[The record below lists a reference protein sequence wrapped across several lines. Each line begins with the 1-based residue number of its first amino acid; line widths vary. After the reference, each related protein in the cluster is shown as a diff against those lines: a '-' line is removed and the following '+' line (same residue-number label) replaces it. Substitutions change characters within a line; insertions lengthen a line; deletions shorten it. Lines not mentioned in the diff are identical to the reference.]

1 MVYKLDPLEVT
12 LEFKRRQYLLGDSVD
27 ATITLAPSSDI
38 VIRGASLSLVV
49 EGRRTQVR
57 TQKTMGPGGA
67 RDLQGRNRH
76 TTTDHIPM
84 QQTIEEEP
92 YTEVCYSETFLDSTS
107 MREGS
112 PSRHRVALE
121 VGPSLPRP
129 TLEARELQH
138 DSNSSLSLERWWI
151 EVKVDVARG
160 RDATVRHKIDI
171 NLS

>member
-12 LEFKRRQYLLGDSVD
+12 LAFKRRQYRLGDSVD

-38 VIRGASLSLVV
+38 VIREASLSLVV

-57 TQKTMGPGGA
+57 TGRTMGAGGA
-67 RDLQGRNRH
+67 RALQGGNPH
-76 TTTDHIPM
+76 TSTDYIPM
-84 QQTIEEEP
+84 QQITEEEP

-107 MREGS
+107 MRKGS

-129 TLEARELQH
+129 ALEARELQ
-138 DSNSSLSLERWWI
+138 DDANSSLSLERWWI

-160 RDATVRHKIDI
+160 RDAIARHKIDI